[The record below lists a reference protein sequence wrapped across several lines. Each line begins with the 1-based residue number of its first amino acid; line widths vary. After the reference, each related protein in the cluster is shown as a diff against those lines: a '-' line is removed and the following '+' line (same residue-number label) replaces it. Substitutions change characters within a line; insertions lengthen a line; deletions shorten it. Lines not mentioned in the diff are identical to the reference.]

1 MNRFAAYASLF
12 VGLCLIVAGIG
23 MQNAWAAAPNL
34 AVDGKVIDS
43 SGSAIV
49 GAKVTIKNLETD
61 SIQKTITDSSGY
73 YKIDNLPA
81 GRYAIAADIGGG
93 QSVALNMVSVS
104 ANVASATVAATT
116 AAAQISATV
125 IVNAQAPLV
134 EKATAE
140 LDRTVVTKQILELPG
155 RLNLDRLALLQPGVT
170 PNQQA
175 EFGSPYF
182 GIVNSLNYTGVPG
195 EVLSQPWGSNFS
207 VNGTRPNS
215 NYFTIDGAYNMD
227 PVRATNRQSMPT
239 EDLQTFNLITSN
251 FPGEAGRFGGSYI
264 NQVVR
269 SGNSGVHGT
278 LNWTWAGNSL
288 NALST
293 NEQREFNA
301 LTNAGLTDG
310 EAYRLARSVN
320 VNNRAEASA
329 GFPIWKDRIFSFTS
343 WDEDWFRSTVNPS
356 TLAVAPAGLAN
367 LSAVSTGLAP
377 GSLNLLTSNF
387 PTANIGTNLGTI
399 VLPVSVPD
407 GLGGFTLVNTP
418 VPISTF
424 NRGATGG
431 IPYDRNY
438 WRIQER
444 MDFKISNKN
453 TLNARYL
460 FDRLIDPGYPTAI
473 AGQEVGRTFKNQSAA
488 INDIHIFSSGLVN
501 EFRGSYGRL
510 EDGFSSNLGLG
521 LNIGGFNFLGN
532 PNFPQDRTDNAY
544 QAADFISWTKGRHN
558 FKFGGDAV
566 HYRMSGD
573 FPFNSNG
580 TLTYAS
586 LGDFLLNQN
595 ATFTQFTGSSA
606 IQSNATE
613 IGVFAQDDW
622 RVSKGFSLNLGL
634 RYEYMQVPEGL
645 FSDILPS
652 QKNFGP
658 RFGFAWAPDAGGKL
672 FEKTVIRGGYSIMYE
687 QEIAWQLLPLVARNF
702 PNGVN
707 TAIGPVSGL
716 TTLPGSITPAEF
728 IAAGGNPDLLPAT
741 FVATDANRRLKT
753 PYYQNYSLGI
763 EREFGRDFVFRAFY
777 VGTKGT
783 HQYLQYDANPGI
795 TPQAFAAN
803 PAFFSSF
810 GLLPVFSPG
819 GDITAFRPNPAF
831 GSTMLLDPIGNSI
844 YNSGQFSL
852 EKRFG
857 YGVQFG
863 LHYTYS
869 SSISDADNLLVPI
882 SNPFNPLGER
892 ARSNW
897 DQPHRFVGNYTFV
910 VPTIWRDKPFMSRL
924 ISGWELSGITT
935 LASGLPFSDINA
947 NNALGLLPGQN
958 PTPFTELAFFN
969 ANRTPGTASS
979 PLVLNPQF
987 VASPTNSGIIP
998 NLQRNTFR
1006 TKNYYNTDLA
1016 FVKNTRTFTED
1027 QYVQLRFEAFNVFN
1041 RSNFIATPQNVIN
1054 STSNLGLFNNFE
1066 QTNAPGRSFMMSA
1079 RYFF

>member
-1 MNRFAAYASLF
+1 M
-12 VGLCLIVAGIG
+12 
-23 MQNAWAAAPNL
+23 
-34 AVDGKVIDS
+34 
-43 SGSAIV
+43 
-49 GAKVTIKNLETD
+49 VTIRNLETD
-61 SIQKTITDSSGY
+61 SILKTTTDSSGS
-73 YKIDNLPA
+73 YKIENLPA
-81 GRYAIAADIGGG
+81 GRYSIAADIGRG
-93 QSVALNMVSVS
+93 QSVALNLVSVS
-104 ANVASATVAATT
+104 ASAATATVAATT
-116 AAAQISATV
+116 AAAQITATV

-140 LDRTVVTKQILELPG
+140 LDRTVVTKQVLELPG

-170 PNQQA
+170 PNQQP

-182 GIVNSLNYTGVPG
+182 GIVNSLNYTGIPG

-227 PVRATNRQSMPT
+227 PVRATNRQSMPP

-251 FPGEAGRFGGSYI
+251 FPAETGRFGGSFV

-269 SGNSGVHGT
+269 SGSTGVHGT

-288 NALST
+288 NGFST

-301 LTNAGLTDG
+301 LTNAGLSDG
-310 EAYRLARSVN
+310 QAYRLARSVI
-320 VNNRAEASA
+320 VDNRAAASA
-329 GFPIWKDRIFSFTS
+329 GLPLWKDKIFSFTS
-343 WDEDWFRSTVNPS
+343 WDQNWFNSTVNPS
-356 TLAVAPAGLAN
+356 TLSITPLGYTN
-367 LSAVSTGLAP
+367 LGAVSAGLAP
-377 GSLNLLTSNF
+377 GQLGLLNSIF
-387 PTANIGTNLGTI
+387 PAANIGADRGVIN
-399 VLPVSVPD
+399 VPVSVPD

-418 VPISTF
+418 VSVATF
-424 NRGATGG
+424 NRGALGG
-431 IPYDRNY
+431 IRYDRDY

-444 MDFKISNKN
+444 MDFKISDKN
-453 TLNARYL
+453 SLSARYL

-473 AGQEVGRTFKNQSAA
+473 AGQEVGRTFKNQSAQ
-488 INDIHIFSSGLVN
+488 INDIHIFTPSLVN

-510 EDGFSSNLGLG
+510 EDRFSTNQGLS
-521 LNIGGFNFLGN
+521 LNIGGFGSIGN
-532 PNFPQDRTDNAY
+532 SNFPQDRIDNAY
-544 QAADFISWTKGRHN
+544 QAADFISWSKGRHN

-566 HYRMSGD
+566 HYRMNGV
-573 FPFNSNG
+573 FPFNTNG

-595 ATFTQFTGSSA
+595 AIFTQTTGNDL
-606 IQSNATE
+606 IRSNATE

-622 RVSKGFSLNLGL
+622 RVSKSFSLNLGL

-645 FSDILPS
+645 FSSILPS

-658 RFGFAWAPDAGGKL
+658 RFGFAWAPDAGGRL

-687 QEIAWQLLPLVARNF
+687 NEIAWQLLPLVARNF
-702 PNGVN
+702 PNAIT

-716 TTLPGSITPAEF
+716 TVVPTTPTPDAF

-741 FVATDANRRLKT
+741 FVGTDSNRRLKT

-783 HQYLQYDANPGI
+783 HQYIQYDANPGI
-795 TPQAFAAN
+795 TPAAFAAN
-803 PAFFSSF
+803 PAFFSGF
-810 GLLPVFSPG
+810 GLLPVFSG
-819 GDITAFRPNPAF
+819 AGDITAFRPNPAF
-831 GSTMLLDPIGNSI
+831 GSTMVLDPIGTSM

-869 SSISDADNLLVPI
+869 ASISDADSLLIPA
-882 SNPFNPLGER
+882 SDPFNPRGDR

-910 VPTIWRDKPFMSRL
+910 VPTIWRDRPFMSRL

-935 LASGLPFSDINA
+935 LASGLPYSVYNA
-947 NNALGLLPGQN
+947 QNALGLLPGQN
-958 PTPFTELAFFN
+958 PYPFTQYAFFN
-969 ANRTPGTASS
+969 PNGVPGTASS
-979 PLVLNPQF
+979 VDFANPQF
-987 VASPTNSGIIP
+987 FAAPANSGIIS
-998 NLQRNTFR
+998 NLQRNSFR
-1006 TKNYYNTDLA
+1006 TRNYYNTDMA

-1027 QYVQLRFEAFNVFN
+1027 QFVQLRFEAFNVFN
-1041 RSNFIATPQNVIN
+1041 RTNFIATPQNVIN
-1054 STSNLGLFNNFE
+1054 STTNLGLFNNFE
-1066 QTNAPGRSFMMSA
+1066 QTNAPGRSFMMTA